1 MQKKFKDPISL
12 SVEGLPEGVKAEVKP
27 VEGSQVE
34 YLITLTGP
42 PEIALGN
49 HSIRI
54 TAQGTYQ
61 LQPQQAVIEDLT
73 LQVVM
78 PLVVTIEPAGPIAPG
93 GRQKVGIRV
102 RRFGEEK
109 HPVVLTWSE
118 APAGIRHQAAAS
130 RAGTSYPAPGGTSR
144 ATRQPIRRH
153 FLYRL

>member
-1 MQKKFKDPISL
+1 M
-12 SVEGLPEGVKAEVKP
+12 
-27 VEGSQVE
+27 E
-34 YLITLTGP
+34 YLVTLTGP

-73 LQVVM
+73 LQVVK

-118 APAGIRHQAAAS
+118 APSGILVPIGSVVPADAAHVEVEIAAS
-130 RAGTSYPAPGGTSR
+130 D
-144 ATRQPIRRH
+144 
-153 FLYRL
+153 